1 MSDERDYKDT
11 LNLPKTDF
19 PMKAGLPMREPG
31 ILEHWKKI
39 NLFEKLRE
47 QSKGREKFVLHDGP
61 PYANG
66 EIHIGHAMQKV
77 LKDIVI
83 RSQQMMGKDAPFVP
97 GWDCHGLPI
106 EWKIEEQYR
115 AKGKNKDDV
124 PAAEFRAECRQFAAK
139 WVDIQ
144 KGQFERLGIIADWEN
159 PYTTMAFAA
168 EATIVEEFQKFI
180 MNKGLYRGSK
190 PVMWSVVEKTALA
203 EAEVEYEE
211 HVSPTIFV
219 KFPVQS
225 SSSKELDCENLFAV
239 IWTTT
244 PWTIPGNR
252 AVAYAPNLAYGIYET
267 PQGKLILSD
276 TLAPRVMDAAG
287 IEAYQRIANI
297 NPGDIEA
304 CAHPFAGQGY
314 EFTVPMLAGDF
325 VTDETGTGLVHIAP
339 GHGQDD
345 FELGRANNIEIPF
358 TIDEGGVYLESVPMF
373 AGKRVLNDKGK
384 DGDANNSVIEALL
397 SAERLLARGK
407 LRHQYPHSWR
417 SKAPLIFRNTPQW
430 FISMQTGDL
439 RDKALASIED
449 VEWLPAAGRNR
460 IFSMV
465 ENRPDWVV
473 SRQRAWGVPL
483 TIFVDKSTGD
493 PLRDDDVNERILEK
507 IRERGADAWF
517 DTDPQVFLGD
527 RYKAEDFEQVTD
539 ILDVWFDSGVT
550 HAFVLEQREELHWP
564 ADLYLEG
571 SDQHRGWFQSS
582 LLESTAT
589 RGRAPYKSVLTHGFV
604 MDDKG
609 RKMSKSTGNVVDPLK
624 VISQSGADI
633 IRLWVMSSD
642 YTEDLRIGQEIIKT
656 NTESYRK
663 LRNTLRFLLGNLD
676 NFDTKDAV
684 PFAEMPELERFIL
697 HKLYE
702 TDANIRAAYNSYD
715 FRRVYQSL
723 FNFMTFDLSS
733 LYFDIRKDTLYCDP
747 LSSQTRRAC
756 QSTLDQV
763 FNCLTA
769 WLAPILAFTME
780 EVWQSRYPDEN
791 DSVHLRQ
798 FPDIPSEWK
807 DDGLADRWNQIRNV
821 RRAVTGALEI
831 ERREKR
837 IGSSLEAAPSVY
849 IEDAAL
855 YNIVTSADMA
865 DICITSQIEIIN
877 ETGPADAFQLEDVSS
892 IRVVPGLATGN
903 KCARSW
909 KILPEVGSLEG
920 YPDLTPRDAHAVME
934 FDGKA

>member
-1 MSDERDYKDT
+1 
-11 LNLPKTDF
+11 
-19 PMKAGLPMREPG
+19 
-31 ILEHWKKI
+31 
-39 NLFEKLRE
+39 
-47 QSKGREKFVLHDGP
+47 
-61 PYANG
+61 
-66 EIHIGHAMQKV
+66 
-77 LKDIVI
+77 
-83 RSQQMMGKDAPFVP
+83 
-97 GWDCHGLPI
+97 
-106 EWKIEEQYR
+106 
-115 AKGKNKDDV
+115 
-124 PAAEFRAECRQFAAK
+124 
-139 WVDIQ
+139 
-144 KGQFERLGIIADWEN
+144 
-159 PYTTMAFAA
+159 
-168 EATIVEEFQKFI
+168 
-180 MNKGLYRGSK
+180 
-190 PVMWSVVEKTALA
+190 
-203 EAEVEYEE
+203 
-211 HVSPTIFV
+211 
-219 KFPVQS
+219 
-225 SSSKELDCENLFAV
+225 
-239 IWTTT
+239 
-244 PWTIPGNR
+244 
-252 AVAYAPNLAYGIYET
+252 
-267 PQGKLILSD
+267 
-276 TLAPRVMDAAG
+276 MDAAG

-702 TDANIRAAYNSYD
+702 TDATIRAAYNSYD

>member
-1 MSDERDYKDT
+1 MSEERDYKDT

-144 KGQFERLGIIADWEN
+144 KGQFERLGIIADWDN
-159 PYTTMAFAA
+159 PYTTMAFEA

-219 KFPVQS
+219 KFPVQKS
-225 SSSKELDCENLFAV
+225 SSELLDCENLFAV

-252 AVAYAPNLAYGIYET
+252 AVAYAPNLNYGIYET
-267 PQGKLILSD
+267 AQGKLILSD
-276 TLAPRVMDAAG
+276 TLAQRVMDAAG
-287 IEAYQRIANI
+287 IDDYQRIGDI

-304 CAHPFAGQGY
+304 CAHPLAGQGY
-314 EFTVPMLAGDF
+314 DFVVPVLAGDF

-345 FELGRANNIEIPF
+345 FELGRAHNIEIPF
-358 TIDEGGVYLESVPMF
+358 TIDEGGVYLDTVPLF

-384 DGDANNSVIEALL
+384 DGDANSSVMEALQN
-397 SAERLLARGK
+397 SERLLARGK

-439 RDKALASIED
+439 RNKALASIEN

-483 TIFVDKSTGD
+483 TIFVNKSTGE
-493 PLRDDDVNERILEK
+493 PLRDEAVNHRILEK

-517 DTDPQVFLGD
+517 DTDPHVFLGD
-527 RYKAEDFEQVTD
+527 EYKAEDFEQVTD

-550 HAFVLEQREELHWP
+550 HAFVLEQREDLHWP

-589 RGRAPYKSVLTHGFV
+589 RGRAPYKTVLTHGFV

-633 IRLWVMSSD
+633 IRLWVASSD

-676 NFDTKDAV
+676 NFDPETST
-684 PFAEMPELERFIL
+684 PFADMPELERFVL

-702 TDANIRAAYNSYD
+702 TDATIRAAYNSYD
-715 FRRVYQSL
+715 LRRVYQSL

-747 LSSQTRRAC
+747 LSSPTRRAC
-756 QSTLDQV
+756 QTTLDQV
-763 FNCLTA
+763 FHCLTA
-769 WLAPILAFTME
+769 WLAPILSFTME
-780 EVWQSRYPDEN
+780 EVWQSRYPNEAA
-791 DSVHLRQ
+791 SVHLRL
-798 FPDIPSEWK
+798 FPDIPTEWK
-807 DDGLADRWNQIRNV
+807 DDNLAARWNQIRDV
-821 RRAVTGALEI
+821 RRVVTGALEI

-837 IGSSLEAAPSVY
+837 IGSSLEAAPIVY
-849 IEDAAL
+849 IEDSTL
-855 YNIVTSADMA
+855 YNIVTSANMA
-865 DICITSQIEIIN
+865 DICITSQIQILN
-877 ETGPADAFQLEDVSS
+877 EVGPEGAFQLEDATG
-892 IRVVPGLATGN
+892 IRVVPALAKGN

-909 KILPEVGSLEG
+909 KILPEVGSLDG
-920 YPDLTPRDAHAVME
+920 YPDLTPRDAQAVME
-934 FDGKA
+934 FDGTA